1 MTPPAAIVVGCS
13 AGGVSALQTLLGGLE
28 RGLPQPVVVCCH
40 RNTDDPAGL
49 AQVLAR
55 YAALPVVDAAERQ
68 LATPGVVH
76 LAPPGYHLL
85 MESDCR
91 FALSVDPPVAH
102 ARPSIDVL
110 FCSAAQ
116 AWRHALV
123 GVVLTGANG
132 DGAHGL
138 RRIRRYGGLA
148 VVQDPASAQ
157 APAMP
162 RAALELAGADHCL
175 PLEAIPSLLN
185 RLCLP

>member
-13 AGGVSALQTLLGGLE
+13 AGGVSALQILLGGLDPH
-28 RGLPQPVVVCCH
+28 LPLPVVVCCH
-40 RNTDDPAGL
+40 RSADDSPGL
-49 AQVLAR
+49 AAVLAR
-55 YAALPVVDAAERQ
+55 HTALPVVDAVERQ
-68 LATPGVVH
+68 SAAPGVVH

-116 AWRHALV
+116 AWRAALI
-123 GVVLTGANG
+123 GLVLTGANA

-138 RRIRRYGGLA
+138 RRIRRYGGTA

-157 APAMP
+157 AQAMP
-162 RAALELAGADHCL
+162 RAALELAGADHCV